1 MTPNSSTKTKKNY
14 YTFAWTQ
21 GQGEEWQGDG
31 GERRLSLLEASSEF
45 KRELGDCCMGV
56 YKNGKPMSFK
66 SACKEFNINH
76 EIAERII
83 ELKMEV
89 NCLYGQLERK

>member
-31 GERRLSLLEASSEF
+31 
-45 KRELGDCCMGV
+45 V
-56 YKNGKPMSFK
+56 
-66 SACKEFNINH
+66 
-76 EIAERII
+76 
-83 ELKMEV
+83 
-89 NCLYGQLERK
+89 RKIL